1 MSIKHKGSESI
12 LYNAAKGTLQ
22 TSGVLAINTW
32 FKIGAFKT
40 VGSALP
46 ALKVG
51 SIFKSP
57 ELIADQITLAT
68 GDTVWPLTLTE
79 VCKVD
84 VEISGEM
91 GVIDTTD
98 SCDVP
103 YMANL
108 PDGFTNLSGSINTML
123 RFDEDTDELVPVT
136 KEFLGKFYDIVDDDG
151 EGTYVFTAQNDNDL
165 LLMILLNKE
174 ASAADSGMVENWM
187 ITPAILNSVSTNI
200 ALKDAFKGD
209 YGWTKGQG
217 PASIYLR
224 TVPVAS

>member
-12 LYNAAKGTLQ
+12 LYNAVKGTIVTAGAL
-22 TSGVLAINTW
+22 TANTW
-32 FKIGAFKT
+32 YKIASFKT

-46 ALKVG
+46 TLKVG
-51 SIFKSP
+51 SVFKTP
-57 ELIADQITLAT
+57 EDAGDAITLAV

-84 VEISGEM
+84 VEVSGEM

-98 SCDVP
+98 SCDYP
-103 YMANL
+103 YMANI

-123 RFDEDTDELVPVT
+123 RFDEATDELVPVT
-136 KEFLGKFYDIVDDDG
+136 KEFLSRFYDIVDDDG
-151 EGTYVFTAQNDNDL
+151 EGTYVMTPQNDNDL
-165 LLMILLNKE
+165 LLMILLNK
-174 ASAADSGMVENWM
+174 DSMAVDGMVENWL

-200 ALKDAFKGD
+200 ALKDVFKGD

-217 PASIYLR
+217 PASIYMR
-224 TVPVAS
+224 TVPVVS

>member
-12 LYNAAKGTLQ
+12 LYNAAKGTLVS
-22 TSGVLAINTW
+22 SGALAVNTW
-32 FKIGAFKT
+32 YKIASFKST
-40 VGSALP
+40 GSALP

-57 ELIADQITLAT
+57 EDIIDVITLAA
-68 GDTVWPLTLTE
+68 GDSVWPLTLTE

-98 SCDVP
+98 SCDAP

-123 RFDEDTDELVPVT
+123 RFDEDTDELIPVT
-136 KEFLGKFYDIVDDDG
+136 KEFLNKFYDIVDDDG
-151 EGTYVFTAQNDNDL
+151 EGTYVFTPQNDNDL

-174 ASAADSGMVENWM
+174 ASATGSGMVENWM

-200 ALKDAFKGD
+200 ALKDVFKGD

-224 TVPVAS
+224 TVPLAS